1 MPLHEGVTWKTLVS
15 YGQMSWWRRG
25 TGDELE
31 EGGTQNYDKI
41 SYESSVDLNL
51 GTYVYCLQPINA

>member
-41 SYESSVDLNL
+41 SYESNNCRLELRYMYMYSL
-51 GTYVYCLQPINA
+51 